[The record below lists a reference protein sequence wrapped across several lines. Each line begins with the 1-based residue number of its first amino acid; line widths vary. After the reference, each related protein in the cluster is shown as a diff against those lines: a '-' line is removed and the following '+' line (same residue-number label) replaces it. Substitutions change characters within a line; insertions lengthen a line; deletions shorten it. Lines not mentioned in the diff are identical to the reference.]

1 MAAYR
6 RVYDSH
12 HLQADCQEPESAP
25 EPYARRPNRVWAIIT
40 FYVIVDKSM
49 CFIVIRLIATLL
61 YDYYTVSACIK
72 CLKLS

>member
-1 MAAYR
+1 MTHIICRLTAKNWNQLR
-6 RVYDSH
+6 NPT
-12 HLQADCQEPESAP
+12 LG
-25 EPYARRPNRVWAIIT
+25 RPNRVWAIIT

>member
-1 MAAYR
+1 M
-6 RVYDSH
+6 
-12 HLQADCQEPESAP
+12 LG
-25 EPYARRPNRVWAIIT
+25 RPNRVWAIIT